1 MQEELAAQNQA
12 FVRDVFHKAE
22 KDRRDTQ
29 LQSIVTVFNLV
40 TTQMGQ
46 FMSNPKFMAKAFY
59 YGVCVFGAFHL
70 TRMSVALMT

>member
-40 TTQMGQ
+40 TTQMG
-46 FMSNPKFMAKAFY
+46 
-59 YGVCVFGAFHL
+59 
-70 TRMSVALMT
+70 